1 MYIPTELEKDDRSM
15 PPEAMAPPTNVV
27 HLIPILS
34 VMIPARGEKKN
45 VDPIAR
51 EPTSAGKKKNIIKKN
66 LNIFGKINITIKTFL
81 FLVFSCSSHSR

>member
-1 MYIPTELEKDDRSM
+1 LEKDESSM
-15 PPEAMAPPTNVV
+15 PPEASAPPTNVV

-51 EPTSAGKKKNIIKKN
+51 DPTSAERKK
-66 LNIFGKINITIKTFL
+66 T
-81 FLVFSCSSHSR
+81 

>member
-1 MYIPTELEKDDRSM
+1 LEKDERSM
-15 PPEAMAPPTNVV
+15 PPEAIAPPRNVV

-51 EPTSAGKKKNIIKKN
+51 DPTRAERKE
-66 LNIFGKINITIKTFL
+66 T
-81 FLVFSCSSHSR
+81 HS

>member
-1 MYIPTELEKDDRSM
+1 LEKDDRSM
-15 PPEAMAPPTNVV
+15 PPEAIAPPTKVV

-51 EPTSAGKKKNIIKKN
+51 DPTSAEKK
-66 LNIFGKINITIKTFL
+66 TYY
-81 FLVFSCSSHSR
+81 

>member
-1 MYIPTELEKDDRSM
+1 LEKDERSM
-15 PPEAMAPPTNVV
+15 PPEAIAPPTNVV

-51 EPTSAGKKKNIIKKN
+51 DPTSAERKE
-66 LNIFGKINITIKTFL
+66 TY
-81 FLVFSCSSHSR
+81 S